1 MSVMYRASSLTIPS
15 PANDCGPSPKSPG
28 LQVARSS
35 GKKCSLVVSREAF
48 GSAEQVS
55 EGTESHEIL
64 ASVHFLGRQGSGL
77 SQPESR
83 RGGAKKTA
91 LLYDIQ
97 SNEDP
102 SERSRSQ
109 DDDTD
114 SSAVGL
120 VPCGFGKHAPAP
132 KVQAKSMNF
141 ASHLLH
147 SLAPAI
153 REGPNEELELSFIMD
168 DPEEKPPKKSFA
180 LGIGTPTSGNSIS
193 RKGDQHLRE
202 LSPDNFSQSEGLG
215 SCEQFDFDHDKELG
229 KLANLHKSLMEKFER
244 SSGMTPQ
251 RPTASETCIESK
263 AELISRSVP
272 FRNKFSELTLKS
284 KQVSS

>member
-15 PANDCGPSPKSPG
+15 PANDCGPTPKSPG
-28 LQVARSS
+28 QLAARSG

-64 ASVHFLGRQGSGL
+64 ASVHFLARQGSGL

-120 VPCGFGKHAPAP
+120 VPCGFGKTGPAP

-141 ASHLLH
+141 APHLLH

-153 REGPNEELELSFIMD
+153 REGSNEELELSFIMD
-168 DPEEKPPKKSFA
+168 DPEEKPAKKSFA
-180 LGIGTPTSGNSIS
+180 LGTPTSINSIS
-193 RKGDQHLRE
+193 RKGDLNLRD

-244 SSGMTPQ
+244 SSGTAAQ

-272 FRNKFSELTLKS
+272 FRNKFSELTLKT
-284 KQVSS
+284 KQISS